1 MGGEL
6 LSLSAFVGEDEEV
19 ASVLYV
25 FFEVFEFGGG
35 EDVFGCGD
43 DEEVGFFYFL
53 EVDWVFV

>member
-1 MGGEL
+1 M
-6 LSLSAFVGEDEEV
+6 GEDEEV

-53 EVDWVFV
+53 EVDCVFV